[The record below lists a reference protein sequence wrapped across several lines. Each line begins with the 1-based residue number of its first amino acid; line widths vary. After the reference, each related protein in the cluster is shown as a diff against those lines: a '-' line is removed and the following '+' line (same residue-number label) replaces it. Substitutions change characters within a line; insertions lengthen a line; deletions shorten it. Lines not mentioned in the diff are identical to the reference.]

1 MDFTALL
8 PYIFFSKIHVLRS
21 VQRIEMRQILAWRRH
36 KDKYTVH
43 HNQLW
48 NSGRGDEVWK
58 NGQKRAVIVTYVL
71 HFRFSHSDYGYSPWF
86 LNFFKE
92 LKSKINNVF
101 IQDILVNCNEID
113 FLFHK

>member
-48 NSGRGDEVWK
+48 ISGRGDEVWK
-58 NGQKRAVIVTYVL
+58 NGQKMAVIVTYVL

-86 LNFFKE
+86 FKIFLE
-92 LKSKINNVF
+92 NKKVKSIT
-101 IQDILVNCNEID
+101 
-113 FLFHK
+113 FLFRTF